1 MTQKL
6 ALLLF
11 ILFSFG
17 LYAQET
23 IFIPPDGNN
32 SRTTD
37 GSTIGIESSF
47 VPTQRQIELQ
57 KQVAELKRQD
67 TPESKEKM
75 LRLLDELNSTL
86 PNVVTSSY
94 VPYDGKIEYVPD
106 IPIEGDVFP
115 INATRLFTSSLNI
128 RGIAT
133 ATQTRGA
140 NAGRIWVFVE
150 YYSGNTTSPDTAKL
164 LYSTNNGLSWILQA
178 TLTLGGTDKFRTDDV
193 DMEIIEPTSG
203 DSYIWIVYG
212 LTASGGSGKVF
223 SGGAVIR
230 TPTFAGSAFAFS
242 WPGNDP
248 AKKYYFPR
256 ITTDNAQYSNFA
268 YIYVAISFDSTN
280 NQNSQKYLY
289 CSNPYTTTPTFT
301 YKADRVLW
309 YCGAM
314 HPKELHT
321 DIAYFDNSGDSV
333 IFVFSNVPD
342 STKLFYSKMA
352 AFGTLEGSSAGSN
365 IGGSEATD
373 RKSLA
378 RLSTNENSNGC
389 IITFFKQY
397 TGGVW
402 RAKYFRTTNFS
413 YLGSFAQSTLFGSVT
428 SNIQRLDSRGV
439 RNSNTYYLAMIQWG
453 SIVDSLRYLNVN
465 GMTGGWPTNIYK
477 MNPDGFLLSG
487 IISPRPGFRNVAND
501 SCFAIYSQFSA
512 SNVWASYGCSGE
524 VSNINNLTIPAEYEL
539 HQNYPN
545 PFNPITAIKFS
556 IPKTQ
561 YVKLSVYDVL
571 GKEVSVLVNGVM
583 QAGSYIVDFNASDL
597 PSGLYFYKLTAGEY
611 ISVKKMILVK

>member
-1 MTQKL
+1 MKQKL
-6 ALLLF
+6 TLFLF
-11 ILFSFG
+11 ILLSFG

-23 IFIPPDGNN
+23 IFIPPQGNN
-32 SRTTD
+32 SETTV
-37 GSTIGIESSF
+37 GSTIGMESSF

-57 KQVAELKRQD
+57 KQIAELKRQD

-115 INATRLFTSSLNI
+115 IDATRLFTSPKTIL
-128 RGIAT
+128 GIAT

-150 YYSGNTTSPDTAKL
+150 YYSGNNTSPDTAKL
-164 LYSTNNGLSWILQA
+164 LYSTNNGLSWIVQA
-178 TLTLGGTDKFRTDDV
+178 TVTLGGTDKFRMDEV
-193 DMEIIEPTSG
+193 DMEIIEPSSG
-203 DSYIWIVYG
+203 IGYIWIVYG
-212 LTASGGSGKVF
+212 LTASGGSGRIF
-223 SGGAVIR
+223 SAGLVIR

-256 ITTDNAQYSNFA
+256 ITSDNARLPTVA
-268 YIYVAISFDSTN
+268 YIYIAISFDSTN
-280 NQNSQKYLY
+280 NRNAQKYVY

-301 YKADRVLW
+301 YKADRVWW
-309 YCGAM
+309 YCSAT
-314 HPKELHT
+314 HPKILHT
-321 DIAYFDNSGDSV
+321 DIAYFYNSADSV
-333 IFVFSNVPD
+333 IFVYSNVPD

-352 AFGTLEGSSAGSN
+352 PYGTLVGSN
-365 IGGSEATD
+365 AGGSIGGSEDSD

-413 YLGSFAQSTLFGSVT
+413 YTSSFVQSVLFGSVT
-428 SNIQRLDSRGV
+428 SDVQGLDSRGV
-439 RNSNTYYLAMIQWG
+439 RNSYRHYLAMIRFPN
-453 SIVDSLRYLNVN
+453 SLVDSLNYFVLN
-465 GMTGGWPTNIYK
+465 GLTGSLTQIYK
-477 MNPDGFLLSG
+477 MNPDIWLSG
-487 IISPRPGFRNVAND
+487 TNSPRPGFRNVAND
-501 SCFAIYSQFSA
+501 SCFVIYGGLQQ
-512 SNVWASYGCSGE
+512 NVWASYGCTGA
-524 VSNINNLTIPAEYEL
+524 VTNVNNITIPAEYEL
-539 HQNYPN
+539 YQNYPN

-611 ISVKKMILVK
+611 ITVKKMMLVK